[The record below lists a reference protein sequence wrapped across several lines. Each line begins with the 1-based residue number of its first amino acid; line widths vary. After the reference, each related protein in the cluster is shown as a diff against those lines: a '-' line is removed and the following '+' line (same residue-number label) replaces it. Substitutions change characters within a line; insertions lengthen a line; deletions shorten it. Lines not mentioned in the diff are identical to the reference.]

1 MDGALALTPP
11 RGVAAVTGRKWLPRA
26 VLAIGVLVVASAS
39 ILIRYAM
46 QDGAGP
52 LAIAALRLAIA
63 SVVLAPFAW
72 GRVRNDL
79 PRLSGID
86 RTLLIACGV
95 VLALHFA
102 TWISSLAYTSV
113 ASSAVLVTT
122 NPVWVGLLSWL
133 VLRERPG
140 NVMIGGIALAMAGSV
155 LVFGAQGPAS
165 GAAPSPLLGNALALA
180 GALAASIYL
189 LLGRRLRD
197 RLSLLA
203 YVWTVYA
210 VAAVA
215 LLAMA
220 LAAGENLALP
230 MAAVGFVTALALGP
244 QLIGHTAFNYA
255 VRHLPAPV
263 VAVAILGEP
272 LGSALLA
279 WLLFDEKVGTGQLV
293 GFGVLL
299 AGILLS
305 VLADARPA
313 VPSTAADK

>member
-1 MDGALALTPP
+1 LSVRP
-11 RGVAAVTGRKWLPRA
+11 WLPHA

-63 SVVLAPFAW
+63 AAVLAPFAW
-72 GRVRNDL
+72 KRVRVDV
-79 PRLSGID
+79 PRLSPND
-86 RTLLIACGV
+86 RTLLFACGV

-122 NPVWVGLLSWL
+122 NPVWVGILSWL

-140 NVMIGGIALAMAGSV
+140 RVMFGGIALAMAGSA
-155 LVFGAQGPAS
+155 LVFGAQGSAS
-165 GAAPSPLLGNALALA
+165 GAAPSPLLGNGLALA
-180 GALAASIYL
+180 GALAASVYL

-197 RLSLLA
+197 RISLLA

-210 VAAVA
+210 VAALT

-220 LAAGENLALP
+220 ILAGESLVLP
-230 MAAVGFVTALALGP
+230 MTALGFVTALALGP
-244 QLIGHTAFNYA
+244 QLVGHTAFNYA

-272 LGSALLA
+272 LGSAVLA
-279 WLLFDEKVGTGQLV
+279 WLLFDETVGPGQLA

-305 VLADARPA
+305 VLAGARLA
-313 VPSTAADK
+313 VPATAPEK

>member
-1 MDGALALTPP
+1 
-11 RGVAAVTGRKWLPRA
+11 VTGRAWLPHA
-26 VLAIGVLVVASAS
+26 VLALGVLVVASAS

-79 PRLSGID
+79 PGLSGVD
-86 RTLLIACGV
+86 RTLIIACGV

-140 NVMIGGIALAMAGSV
+140 NVMIGGIALAMAGSA
-155 LVFGAQGPAS
+155 LVFGAQGAAS

-180 GALAASIYL
+180 GAVAASIYL

-210 VAAVA
+210 VAAVT

-220 LAAGENLALP
+220 IAAGENLALP
-230 MAAVGFVTALALGP
+230 LTALGFVTALALGP
-244 QLIGHTAFNYA
+244 QLVGHTAFNYA

-279 WLLFDEKVGTGQLV
+279 WMLFDETVGTGQLA

-305 VLADARPA
+305 VLADQRPA
-313 VPSTAADK
+313 VPATAADK

>member
-11 RGVAAVTGRKWLPRA
+11 RSLAAVTGRPWLPHA

-79 PRLSGID
+79 PRLSGVD
-86 RTLLIACGV
+86 RTLIIVCGV

-140 NVMIGGIALAMAGSV
+140 NLMMVGIALAMAGSA
-155 LVFGAQGPAS
+155 LVFSAQGPAS
-165 GAAPSPLLGNALALA
+165 DAAPSPLLGNALALA

-230 MAAVGFVTALALGP
+230 LAALGFVTALALGP
-244 QLIGHTAFNYA
+244 QLVGHTAFNYA

-272 LGSALLA
+272 LGSAVLA
-279 WLLFDEKVGTGQLV
+279 WLLFDEQVGTGQLV

-313 VPSTAADK
+313 VPATAADK

>member
-1 MDGALALTPP
+1 
-11 RGVAAVTGRKWLPRA
+11 
-26 VLAIGVLVVASAS
+26 
-39 ILIRYAM
+39 M

-63 SVVLAPFAW
+63 AAVLAPFAW
-72 GRVRNDL
+72 KRVRVDV
-79 PRLSGID
+79 PRLSPND
-86 RTLLIACGV
+86 RTLLFACGV

-122 NPVWVGLLSWL
+122 NPVWVGILSWL

-140 NVMIGGIALAMAGSV
+140 RVMFGGIALAMAGSA
-155 LVFGAQGPAS
+155 LVFGAQGSAS
-165 GAAPSPLLGNALALA
+165 GAAPSPLLGNGLALA
-180 GALAASIYL
+180 GALAASVYL

-197 RLSLLA
+197 RISLLA

-210 VAAVA
+210 VAALT

-220 LAAGENLALP
+220 ILAGESLVLP
-230 MAAVGFVTALALGP
+230 MTALGFVTALALGP
-244 QLIGHTAFNYA
+244 QLVGHTAFNYA

-272 LGSALLA
+272 LGSAVLA
-279 WLLFDEKVGTGQLV
+279 WLLFDETVGPGQLA

-305 VLADARPA
+305 VLAGARLA
-313 VPSTAADK
+313 VPATAPEK